1 MTPLTQIKL
10 LSFKDNFKELV
21 NLSLRNKLPNKLIFS
36 GNKGIG
42 KSTFAFHL
50 INYLFSQDEEGS
62 YNLEDNEININN
74 KSYKLVSNNTHP
86 NLLLIDSFD
95 KNFIEISKIRE
106 IFNFSSKT
114 SFSNK
119 KKIVLIN
126 NVEKMSINASNALLK
141 ILEEPS
147 TNLFFILIHNSHKK
161 LISTINSRCIKFN
174 FFITE
179 SEKGKIINNIIDGNF
194 YENLSSD
201 FKIRYLSPKFY
212 IDLYDFIKK
221 EKIELNDL
229 NINSLLN
236 YIFNKRNYLKDE
248 FVIENLQIIVEI
260 YFYNKIISRINF
272 ENDYKSFKQ
281 TMNKINNMNK
291 FNLDKDSSLLEIKN
305 IIVNER

>member
-1 MTPLTQIKL
+1 MTPLAQTKL
-10 LSFKDNFKELV
+10 LSFKDIFKELV
-21 NLSLRNKLPNKLIFS
+21 NLSLKNNLPNKLLFS

-50 INYLFSQDEEGS
+50 INYFFSYDEECS
-62 YNLEDNEININN
+62 YNLEDNQIDIKN

-86 NLLLIDSFD
+86 NLLLIDSAD
-95 KNFIEISKIRE
+95 KKFIEISKIRE
-106 IFNFSSKT
+106 ILNFSSKT

-126 NVEKMSINASNALLK
+126 NVEKMNINASNSLLK

-147 TNLFFILIHNSHKK
+147 TNLFFILIHSSHKK

-179 SEKGKIINNIIDGNF
+179 SEKEKIINNVIDNDF
-194 YENLSSD
+194 YKDLSSD
-201 FKIRYLSPKFY
+201 FKIRYLPPKFY
-212 IDLYDFIKK
+212 ISLHDFINK

-229 NINSLLN
+229 NINFLLN
-236 YIFNKRNYLKDE
+236 YTLNKQNYFKDD
-248 FVIENLQIIVEI
+248 FISENLQILIEI
-260 YFYNKIISRINF
+260 YFYNKILSRNNF

-281 TMNKINNMNK
+281 TINKINNMNK
-291 FNLDKDSSLLEIKN
+291 FNLDKDSSLLEIKD

>member
-21 NLSLRNKLPNKLIFS
+21 NLSLRNKLPNKVIFS

-86 NLLLIDSFD
+86 NLLLIDSTD
-95 KNFIEISKIRE
+95 KKFIEVSKIRE
-106 IFNFSSKT
+106 ILNFSSKT

-126 NVEKMSINASNALLK
+126 NVEKMNINASNALLK

-147 TNLFFILIHNSHKK
+147 TNLFFILIHDTHKK

-174 FFITE
+174 FFISE
-179 SEKGKIINNIIDGNF
+179 SEKEEIINNVIDNDF

-212 IDLYDFIKK
+212 IDLYDFTKM

-229 NINSLLN
+229 DIKFLLN
-236 YIFNKRNYLKDE
+236 YIFNKRNYLKDD
-248 FVIENLQIIVEI
+248 FIIENLQILIEI
-260 YFYNKIISRINF
+260 YFYNKILSRNNF

-305 IIVNER
+305 TIANEI

>member
-1 MTPLTQIKL
+1 MTPLTQTKL
-10 LSFKDNFKELV
+10 LSFKDNFKSLV
-21 NLSLRNKLPNKLIFS
+21 NLSLRGSLPNKLIFS

-50 INYLFSQDEEGS
+50 INYLFSEDEEGS
-62 YNLEDNEININN
+62 YNLESNEIDPDN

-86 NLLLIDSFD
+86 NLLLIDSTD
-95 KNFIEISKIRE
+95 KKFIEISKIRE
-106 IFNFSSKT
+106 ILNFSSKT

-126 NVEKMSINASNALLK
+126 NVEKMNINASNALLK

-147 TNLFFILIHNSHKK
+147 TNLFFILIHSSHKK

-174 FFITE
+174 FLITE
-179 SEKGKIINNIIDGNF
+179 AEREKIINNIIDNDF
-194 YENLSSD
+194 YEGLSSD

-212 IDLYDFIKK
+212 IELYNFINK

-229 NINSLLN
+229 DINFLLN
-236 YIFNKRNYLKDE
+236 HIFNKQNYFKDD
-248 FVIENLQIIVEI
+248 FIIENLQILIEI
-260 YFYNKIISRINF
+260 YFYNKILSLNNF

-281 TMNKINNMNK
+281 IMNKINNMNK
-291 FNLDKDSSLLEIKN
+291 YNLDKDSSLLEIKN

>member
-1 MTPLTQIKL
+1 MTHLTQIKL

-36 GNKGIG
+36 GHKGIG

-50 INYLFSQDEEGS
+50 INYLFSKDEEGS

-86 NLLLIDSFD
+86 NLLLIDSTD
-95 KNFIEISKIRE
+95 KKFIEVSKIRE
-106 IFNFSSKT
+106 ILNFSSKT

-126 NVEKMSINASNALLK
+126 NVEKMNINASNALLK

-174 FFITE
+174 FLITE
-179 SEKGKIINNIIDGNF
+179 SEKEEIINNVIDNDF
-194 YENLSSD
+194 YESLSSD
-201 FKIRYLSPKFY
+201 FKIRYLPPKFY
-212 IDLYDFIKK
+212 IDLYDFINK

-229 NINSLLN
+229 DINSLLN

-248 FVIENLQIIVEI
+248 FVIENLQILIEI
-260 YFYNKIISRINF
+260 YFYNKIISRHNF

>member
-1 MTPLTQIKL
+1 MTPLTQPKL
-10 LSFKDNFKELV
+10 LSFKDNFKALV
-21 NLSLRNKLPNKLIFS
+21 NLSLRGSLPNKMIFS
-36 GNKGIG
+36 GKKGIG

-86 NLLLIDSFD
+86 NLLLIDSID
-95 KNFIEISKIRE
+95 KKFIEILKIRE
-106 IFNFSSKT
+106 ILNFSSKT

-126 NVEKMSINASNALLK
+126 NVEKMNINASNSLLK

-147 TNLFFILIHNSHKK
+147 TNLFFILIHSSHKK

-174 FFITE
+174 FFINE
-179 SEKGKIINNIIDGNF
+179 SEKEKIINNVIDGNF
-194 YENLSSD
+194 YKSLSSD

-212 IDLYDFIKK
+212 VDLYDFINE

-229 NINSLLN
+229 DINFLLN
-236 YIFNKRNYLKDE
+236 YIFNKRNYFKDD
-248 FVIENLQIIVEI
+248 FIIENLQMLIEI
-260 YFYNKIISRINF
+260 YFYNKILSRNNF

-281 TMNKINNMNK
+281 TINKIDKMNK

-305 IIVNER
+305 IIANER

>member
-50 INYLFSQDEEGS
+50 INYLFSQDEDGS
-62 YNLEDNEININN
+62 YNLEDNQIDVNN

-86 NLLLIDSFD
+86 NLLLIDSAD
-95 KNFIEISKIRE
+95 KKFIEISKIRE
-106 IFNFSSKT
+106 ILNFSSKT

-126 NVEKMSINASNALLK
+126 NVEKMNINASNALLK

-147 TNLFFILIHNSHKK
+147 TNLFFILIHNSYKK

-179 SEKGKIINNIIDGNF
+179 SEKEKIINNIIDNDF
-194 YENLSSD
+194 YGGLSSD

-212 IDLYDFIKK
+212 IDLYNFINK

-229 NINSLLN
+229 DINFLLN
-236 YIFNKRNYLKDE
+236 YIFNKWNYLKDD
-248 FVIENLQIIVEI
+248 FIIENLQILIEI
-260 YFYNKIISRINF
+260 YFYNKILSRNNF
-272 ENDYKSFKQ
+272 KNDYKSFKQ

-291 FNLDKDSSLLEIKN
+291 FNLDKDSSLIEIKN

>member
-62 YNLEDNEININN
+62 YNLEDNEINISN
-74 KSYKLVSNNTHP
+74 KSYKLISNNIHP
-86 NLLLIDSFD
+86 NLLLIDGTD
-95 KNFIEISKIRE
+95 KKFIEVAKIRE
-106 IFNFSSKT
+106 ILNFSSKT

-126 NVEKMSINASNALLK
+126 NVEKMNINASNALLK

-147 TNLFFILIHNSHKK
+147 TNLFFILIHDSHKK

-179 SEKGKIINNIIDGNF
+179 SEKEEIINNVIDNDF

-212 IDLYDFIKK
+212 IDLYDFTNK

-229 NINSLLN
+229 DINFLLN
-236 YIFNKRNYLKDE
+236 YIFNKWNYLKDD
-248 FVIENLQIIVEI
+248 FIIENLQILIEI
-260 YFYNKIISRINF
+260 YFYNKVLSRNNF

-305 IIVNER
+305 TIINER

>member
-1 MTPLTQIKL
+1 MTPLTQTKL
-10 LSFKDNFKELV
+10 LSFKENFKDLV
-21 NLSLRNKLPNKLIFS
+21 NLSLRNNLPNKMLFS

-62 YNLEDNEININN
+62 YNLEANEIDPDN

-86 NLLLIDSFD
+86 NLLLIDNTD
-95 KNFIEISKIRE
+95 KKFIEISKIRE
-106 IFNFSSKT
+106 ILNFSSKT

-119 KKIVLIN
+119 KKIVLVN
-126 NVEKMSINASNALLK
+126 NVEKMNINASNALLK

-147 TNLFFILIHNSHKK
+147 TNLFIILIHSSHKK
-161 LISTINSRCIKFN
+161 LVSTINSRCIKFN

-179 SEKGKIINNIIDGNF
+179 SEKEKIIKNVTDDDF
-194 YENLSSD
+194 YESLSSD
-201 FKIRYLSPKFY
+201 FKIRYLSPKLY
-212 IDLYDFIKK
+212 IDLYDFINK
-221 EKIELNDL
+221 EKIELNNLD
-229 NINSLLN
+229 INFLLN
-236 YIFNKRNYLKDE
+236 YIFDKKNYLKDD
-248 FVIENLQIIVEI
+248 FIIENLQTLVEI
-260 YFYNKIISRINF
+260 YFYNKILSRNNF

-291 FNLDKDSSLLEIKN
+291 FNLDKESSLLEIKN

>member
-10 LSFKDNFKELV
+10 LSFKENFKELV

-50 INYLFSQDEEGS
+50 INYLFSHDEECS
-62 YNLEDNEININN
+62 YNLENNEIDPNN

-86 NLLLIDSFD
+86 NLLLIDSTD
-95 KNFIEISKIRE
+95 KKFIEVSKIRE
-106 IFNFSSKT
+106 ILNFSSKT

-126 NVEKMSINASNALLK
+126 NVEKMNINASNALLK

-179 SEKGKIINNIIDGNF
+179 SEKEKIVNNLIDGNF
-194 YENLSSD
+194 YEGLSSD

-212 IDLYDFIKK
+212 IDLYDFTNK
-221 EKIELNDL
+221 EKMELDNLD
-229 NINSLLN
+229 INFLLN

-248 FVIENLQIIVEI
+248 FIIENLQILIEI
-260 YFYNKIISRINF
+260 YFYNKIISRNNF

-281 TMNKINNMNK
+281 AMNKINNMNK
-291 FNLDKDSSLLEIKN
+291 FNIDKDSSLLEIKN
-305 IIVNER
+305 IIINER

>member
-50 INYLFSQDEEGS
+50 INYLFSQDEECS
-62 YNLEDNEININN
+62 YNLENNEIDPDN

-86 NLLLIDSFD
+86 NLLLIDSTD
-95 KNFIEISKIRE
+95 KKFIEVSKIRE
-106 IFNFSSKT
+106 ILNFSSKT

-126 NVEKMSINASNALLK
+126 NVEKMNINASNALLK

-147 TNLFFILIHNSHKK
+147 TNLFFILIHNSNKK

-179 SEKGKIINNIIDGNF
+179 SEKEKIINNIIDNDF
-194 YENLSSD
+194 YGGLSSD

-212 IDLYDFIKK
+212 IDLYDFINK

-229 NINSLLN
+229 DIYFLLN
-236 YIFNKRNYLKDE
+236 YIFNKRNYLKDD
-248 FVIENLQIIVEI
+248 FIIENLQILIEI
-260 YFYNKIISRINF
+260 YFYNKILSRNNF

-291 FNLDKDSSLLEIKN
+291 FNLDKDSSLIEIKN

>member
-1 MTPLTQIKL
+1 MTPLTQTKL

-62 YNLEDNEININN
+62 YDLENNEININN

-86 NLLLIDSFD
+86 NVLLIDSPD
-95 KNFIEISKIRE
+95 KKFIEVSKIRE
-106 IFNFSSKT
+106 ILNFSSKT

-126 NVEKMSINASNALLK
+126 NVEKMNINASNALLK

-147 TNLFFILIHNSHKK
+147 TNLFFILIHDSHKK

-179 SEKGKIINNIIDGNF
+179 SEKEGIINNVIDGNF
-194 YENLSSD
+194 YEGLSSD

-212 IDLYDFIKK
+212 IDFYDFINK
-221 EKIELNDL
+221 EKIDLNDL
-229 NINSLLN
+229 DIDFLLN

-248 FVIENLQIIVEI
+248 FVIENLQILIEI
-260 YFYNKIISRINF
+260 YFYNKIISRNNF

>member
-1 MTPLTQIKL
+1 MTPLTQINL

-21 NLSLRNKLPNKLIFS
+21 NLSLKNKLPNKLIFS

-62 YNLEDNEININN
+62 YNLENNEININN

-86 NLLLIDSFD
+86 NLLLIDSTD
-95 KNFIEISKIRE
+95 KKFIEVSKIRE
-106 IFNFSSKT
+106 ILNFSSKT

-119 KKIVLIN
+119 KKIVLVN
-126 NVEKMSINASNALLK
+126 NVEKMNINASNALLK

-179 SEKGKIINNIIDGNF
+179 SEKEKIIKNVTDDDF
-194 YENLSSD
+194 YESLSSD
-201 FKIRYLSPKFY
+201 FKIRYLSPKLY
-212 IDLYDFIKK
+212 IDLYDFINK
-221 EKIELNDL
+221 EKIELNNLD
-229 NINSLLN
+229 INFLLN
-236 YIFNKRNYLKDE
+236 YIFDKRNYLKDD
-248 FVIENLQIIVEI
+248 FIIENLQTLVEI
-260 YFYNKIISRINF
+260 YFYNKILSRNNF

-291 FNLDKDSSLLEIKN
+291 FNLDKDTSLLEIKN

>member
-1 MTPLTQIKL
+1 MTPFTQIKL

-86 NLLLIDSFD
+86 NLLLIDSTD
-95 KNFIEISKIRE
+95 KKFIEVSKIRE
-106 IFNFSSKT
+106 ILNFSSKT

-126 NVEKMSINASNALLK
+126 NVEKMNINASNALLK

-179 SEKGKIINNIIDGNF
+179 SEKEIIINNVIDGNF
-194 YENLSSD
+194 YEGLSSD

-229 NINSLLN
+229 DINSLLN

-248 FVIENLQIIVEI
+248 FVIENLQILIEI
-260 YFYNKIISRINF
+260 YFYNKIISKNNF

>member
-1 MTPLTQIKL
+1 MTPSTQTKL

-21 NLSLRNKLPNKLIFS
+21 NLSLRGSLPNKLIFS

-50 INYLFSQDEEGS
+50 INYLFSKDEEGS
-62 YNLEDNEININN
+62 YNLENNEININN
-74 KSYKLVSNNTHP
+74 KSYKLVLNNTHP
-86 NLLLIDSFD
+86 NLLLIDSID
-95 KNFIEISKIRE
+95 KKFIEISKIRE
-106 IFNFSSKT
+106 ILNFSSKT

-126 NVEKMSINASNALLK
+126 NVEKMNINASNALLK

-147 TNLFFILIHNSHKK
+147 TNLFFILIHSSHKK

-179 SEKGKIINNIIDGNF
+179 FEKEKIINNVTDEDF
-194 YENLSSD
+194 YERISSD

-212 IDLYDFIKK
+212 IDLYDFINK

-229 NINSLLN
+229 DINFLLN
-236 YIFNKRNYLKDE
+236 YIFNKRNYLNDD
-248 FVIENLQIIVEI
+248 FIIENLQIIIEI
-260 YFYNKIISRINF
+260 YFYNKILSRNNF

-281 TMNKINNMNK
+281 TMIKINNMNK

-305 IIVNER
+305 IIVNET

>member
-1 MTPLTQIKL
+1 MTPLTQTKL

-21 NLSLRNKLPNKLIFS
+21 NLSLSNNLPNKMLFS

-50 INYLFSQDEEGS
+50 INYLFSKDEDGT
-62 YNLEDNEININN
+62 YNLEDNEIDINN
-74 KSYKLVSNNTHP
+74 KSHKLVSNNTHP
-86 NLLLIDSFD
+86 NLLLIDSTD
-95 KNFIEISKIRE
+95 KKFIEVSKIRE
-106 IFNFSSKT
+106 ILNFSSKT

-126 NVEKMSINASNALLK
+126 NVEKMNVNASNSLLK

-147 TNLFFILIHNSHKK
+147 TNLFFILIHSSHKK

-174 FFITE
+174 FLITE
-179 SEKGKIINNIIDGNF
+179 AEKEKIINNVIDNDF
-194 YENLSSD
+194 YEGLSSD

-212 IDLYDFIKK
+212 IELYNFINK

-229 NINSLLN
+229 DINFLLN
-236 YIFNKRNYLKDE
+236 HIFNKQNYFKDD
-248 FVIENLQIIVEI
+248 FIIENLQILIEI
-260 YFYNKIISRINF
+260 YFYNKIFSRNNF

>member
-1 MTPLTQIKL
+1 MTPLKQTKL
-10 LSFKDNFKELV
+10 LSFKDDFKKLV

-36 GNKGIG
+36 GKKGIG
-42 KSTFAFHL
+42 KFTFAFHL

-86 NLLLIDSFD
+86 NLLLIDSTD
-95 KNFIEISKIRE
+95 KKFIEISKIKE
-106 IFNFSSKT
+106 ILNFSSKT

-126 NVEKMSINASNALLK
+126 NVEKMNINASNSLLK

-147 TNLFFILIHNSHKK
+147 TNLFFILIHSSHKK
-161 LISTINSRCIKFN
+161 LINTINSRCIKFN

-179 SEKGKIINNIIDGNF
+179 SEKEEIINNVIDNDF
-194 YENLSSD
+194 YKNLSSD

-212 IDLYDFIKK
+212 IDLYDFINN

-229 NINSLLN
+229 DINFLLN
-236 YIFNKRNYLKDE
+236 YIFNKRNYLKDD
-248 FVIENLQIIVEI
+248 FIIENLQILIEI
-260 YFYNKIISRINF
+260 YFYNKVLSRNNF

-291 FNLDKDSSLLEIKN
+291 FNLDKNSSLLEIKN

>member
-1 MTPLTQIKL
+1 MTHSTQTKL

-21 NLSLRNKLPNKLIFS
+21 TLSLRNKLPNKLIFS

-50 INYLFSQDEEGS
+50 INYLFSQGEEGS
-62 YNLEDNEININN
+62 YNLENNEININN
-74 KSYKLVSNNTHP
+74 KSYKLVLSNAHP
-86 NLLLIDSFD
+86 NLLLIDITD
-95 KNFIEISKIRE
+95 KKFIEVSKIRE
-106 IFNFSSKT
+106 ILNFSSKT

-126 NVEKMSINASNALLK
+126 NVEKMNINASNALLK

-179 SEKGKIINNIIDGNF
+179 SEKEKIINNVIDGNF
-194 YENLSSD
+194 YEGLSSD

-229 NINSLLN
+229 DINSLLN

-248 FVIENLQIIVEI
+248 FIIENLQILIEI
-260 YFYNKIISRINF
+260 YFYNKILSRDNF

>member
-1 MTPLTQIKL
+1 MTPLTQTKL

-21 NLSLRNKLPNKLIFS
+21 NLSLRGSLPNKLIFS

-50 INYLFSQDEEGS
+50 INYLFSMDEEGS
-62 YNLEDNEININN
+62 YNLENNEIDPDN

-86 NLLLIDSFD
+86 NLLLIDSTD
-95 KNFIEISKIRE
+95 KKFIEVSKIRE
-106 IFNFSSKT
+106 ILNFSSKT

-126 NVEKMSINASNALLK
+126 NVEKMNINASNALLK

-174 FFITE
+174 FFINE
-179 SEKGKIINNIIDGNF
+179 SEKEKIINNVIDSNF
-194 YENLSSD
+194 YEGLSSD

-212 IDLYDFIKK
+212 IDLFDFIND

-229 NINSLLN
+229 DINFLLN
-236 YIFNKRNYLKDE
+236 
-248 FVIENLQIIVEI
+248 
-260 YFYNKIISRINF
+260 
-272 ENDYKSFKQ
+272 
-281 TMNKINNMNK
+281 
-291 FNLDKDSSLLEIKN
+291 
-305 IIVNER
+305 